1 MDHET
6 KEESGEMTLLSL
18 CMICK
23 NEEKMLER
31 CLKSVH
37 GVVDEIIVVD
47 TGSTDRTRE
56 IAEECGA
63 AVIDYKWINDFAAAR
78 NAGLEKANGKWILFL
93 DADEELH
100 YEDRE
105 KLRKLAVEGEGCG
118 YFLQVLNLVGGAMKK
133 GIDTC
138 PVLRLFRNH
147 KNIRFEGRVHEQ
159 IGFSIHKQFESANID
174 YTDIRIMHYGYLDE
188 VVKEKNKKERNYALI
203 KQQVE
208 EEPNNAFHRYN
219 LAGEYIRFEEYE
231 KALEQLRAAKG
242 LCQVEQ
248 MAFGHLII
256 KKEVFCLALLDRAE
270 EAFYLCS
277 EEVKR
282 FPDYPDLFYAWG
294 QCALS
299 LNKIQEAKEALIQ
312 VITIPKPP
320 AYYSMDLG
328 VRTYRAPFYLG
339 QIYEEEGTIETALA
353 YYQLALANKPDFLT
367 AMYHI
372 VRISVQSGGE
382 QLLLNYFKTFSRIDS
397 PSLLYKMV
405 QLLLAFDC
413 YKTAMVLFNRFAGA
427 VNVDLQWL
435 KDMCSYLDRGLSS
448 ENGDGSL
455 FHAVDS
461 WLLDD
466 SNTVRKIRKQMKE
479 AVSDS
484 FLCFLEEG
492 TWEEGTE
499 PSQRDLLLIQYGVKR
514 SKEIP
519 NIQKVRQLFDLWRY
533 FVQQKQ
539 ADRKAYHAY
548 GVYLCERAKYLLEA
562 GRDNMN
568 LAVWKRIS
576 SRIPAPIVEMDL
588 IQE

>member
-1 MDHET
+1 
-6 KEESGEMTLLSL
+6 MTLLSL

-31 CLKSVH
+31 CLRSVQ

-47 TGSTDRTRE
+47 TGSTDKSKE
-56 IAEECGA
+56 IARKCGA
-63 AVIDYKWINDFAAAR
+63 TVLDYRWINDFAAAR
-78 NAGLEKANGKWILFL
+78 NVGLEKANGKWILFL

-100 YEDRE
+100 YEDKE
-105 KLRKLAVEGEGCG
+105 KLRKLVLQGETHG
-118 YFLQVLNLVGGAMKK
+118 YFLKVLNLVGGATRE

-138 PVLRLFRNH
+138 PVLRVFRNH

-159 IGFSIHKQFESANID
+159 IGFSIHKQFKNANIE

-188 VVKEKNKKERNYALI
+188 VVKEKNKKERNYTLI
-203 KQQVE
+203 KHQVE

-219 LAGEYIRFEEYE
+219 LAGEYIRLEEYE
-231 KALEQLRAAKG
+231 KALEQLRLAKE
-242 LCQVEQ
+242 LCPVEQ

-256 KKEVFCLALLDRAE
+256 KKEVFCLALLDRVE
-270 EAFYLCS
+270 EAFRLCS

-299 LNKIQEAKEALIQ
+299 LNRTQEAKEAFIQ
-312 VITIPKPP
+312 VLTIQRPP

-328 VRTYRAPFYLG
+328 VRTYHAPFYLG
-339 QIYEEEGTIETALA
+339 QIYEEEGDTETALA
-353 YYQLALANKPDFLT
+353 YYQLAFANKPDSL
-367 AMYHI
+367 AALYRI
-372 VRISVQSGGE
+372 VRISVQSGDE
-382 QLLLNYFKTFSRIDS
+382 QLLLNYLQTFSLIDS
-397 PSLLYKMV
+397 PSTLSKMI

-413 YKTAMVLFNRFAGA
+413 YKAATMLFSRFTGK
-427 VNVDLQWL
+427 VNMELRWL
-435 KDMCSYLDRGLSS
+435 KDMCHYLGQESLPKKR
-448 ENGDGSL
+448 DGSL
-455 FHAVDS
+455 FRAVDS

-466 SNTVRKIRKQMKE
+466 SSTVKEIRKQTKE
-479 AVSDS
+479 AASKP

-492 TWEEGTE
+492 TWDEGTKL
-499 PSQRDLLLIQYGVKR
+499 SQRDLLLIQYGIRR

-539 ADRKAYHAY
+539 TDRKAYHAY
-548 GVYLCERAKYLLEA
+548 GAYLCIRAKYLLEA
-562 GRDNMN
+562 GKNN
-568 LAVWKRIS
+568 INKAVWKRVS
-576 SRIPAPIVEMDL
+576 SSIPVPIVEMDL
-588 IQE
+588 MQE